1 MLDSYIGIDDSEIF
15 SLRYLCADVVILA
28 KSIRLF
34 ILDNYYLWIVLL
46 QELFAAEILKKDEKF
61 FLRLKESA
69 LLPEDS
75 DNRKHNIFFDD
86 EFDSFGMYSLTGA
99 FIERYDLF
107 FESSDERLE
116 FIKFVEE
123 SEDL

>member
-1 MLDSYIGIDDSEIF
+1 MRIRQVSTNCSFSISFEEFEDKFLDSY
-15 SLRYLCADVVILA
+15 
-28 KSIRLF
+28 
-34 ILDNYYLWIVLL
+34 
-46 QELFAAEILKKDEKF
+46 
-61 FLRLKESA
+61 
-69 LLPEDS
+69 
-75 DNRKHNIFFDD
+75 NIFFDD